1 MMDIHQVNSQE
12 AMLNESD
19 IVLVAAHMTDPT
31 QEINEAAKKNGVTAE
46 RMLYTIYIQQMQD
59 PALIRIRNGNTLFTI
74 AALEGRVGFV
84 FVYNGDAQENVAQNF
99 MEFIQAAYKMGF
111 NILVVN
117 CADDSLNNSAKEI
130 ESSVQNAKLMYDAEN
145 DLLYVEFL
153 QPHGDQ

>member
-46 RMLYTIYIQQMQD
+46 RMLYTMYIQQMQD
-59 PALIRIRNGNTLFTI
+59 PTLIRIRNGNTLFTI

-84 FVYNGDAQENVAQNF
+84 FMYNGDAQENVTQNF

-111 NILVVN
+111 KILAIN
-117 CADDSLNNSAKEI
+117 CVDNSLNENAKEI
-130 ESSVQNAKLMYDAEN
+130 ESSVQDAKLSYDAED
-145 DLLYVEFL
+145 DLLYVEFS
-153 QPHGDQ
+153 QPRGV